1 VQDVRVIRHQ
11 DTQKPKGAFI
21 TLADADG
28 CARALSRNNAM
39 LLGRPMRVDAA
50 EARPERSSG
59 GACCTTRLHVYVRAF
74 VLAL

>member
-28 CARALSRNNAM
+28 CARALSRNNGM
-39 LLGRPMRVDAA
+39 LLGRPMRVDVA

-59 GACCTTRLHVYVRAF
+59 GACCTACLHGCVRA
-74 VLAL
+74 LCL